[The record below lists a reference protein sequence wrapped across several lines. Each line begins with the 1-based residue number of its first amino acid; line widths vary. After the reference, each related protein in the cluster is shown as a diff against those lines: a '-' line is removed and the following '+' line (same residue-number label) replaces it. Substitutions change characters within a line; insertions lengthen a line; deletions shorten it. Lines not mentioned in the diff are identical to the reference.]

1 MFWSATDPIFR
12 SNPDPFFC
20 LDPDPELYFSR
31 IWLIWIRTLLYTMIN
46 LFSFFFFLDNRTR
59 ICTKEKLL
67 EQKQTNK
74 MPSIPLFLVTLFF
87 L

>member
-46 LFSFFFFLDNRTR
+46 LFSFFPLITELEFALKKSFLN
-59 ICTKEKLL
+59 KN
-67 EQKQTNK
+67 KQIK
-74 MPSIPLFLVTLFF
+74 CHQYPCSWLHYFL
-87 L
+87 